1 MRMTGASAVVRM
13 LAGYGVTHVFFT
25 PTILTRSLVEMDDLP
40 ITRVSTHGEKAAAYM
55 ADGYARALHR
65 PGICMAQVIGA
76 ANLSAGLKD
85 AYMAC
90 SPMIAITGGPSPK
103 FEGRKV
109 YQEVDDFTMFGPVT
123 KLNLRVESVTRLPE
137 MLRQAF
143 RVATTGSPGPVHL
156 QLQGHWGQDIEDESA
171 ELDIRV
177 EEQYAEIP
185 PFRPRPESTAVQ
197 AVARL
202 LGDARRPLIIAGGGV
217 AYSRAES
224 ELLALA
230 EKRSIPVATSLNTK
244 GAVPDDHPLSVG
256 VVGSYSRTCA
266 NQTAWEADV
275 VFFVGSQTGGQ
286 VTNSWKLIN
295 PSAQI
300 LQLDIDG
307 TQLGRHY
314 SNAASMACD
323 AKEGLLCLIEAVT
336 EQPNTEWND
345 RVSAIKESWRNEIA
359 PQFVSEASPMRP
371 ERICKEISR
380 ALPAGGVAVTDTG
393 HSAMWAVQALDLVK
407 PNQRLIRCAGSLG
420 WGLPGTIGVK
430 AALPDRPVIGFTG
443 DGGFYYHLADL
454 ETAARYGINMV
465 LVVNNNDALSQE
477 AEDFEPLYE
486 GRAPQSEESAKM
498 WHYSKLNL
506 AKVAETLGCIGFRA
520 ETPAE
525 LREALNAALVAD
537 KPVVI
542 DAHSEFA
549 AMAPTA
555 WSGAGSSQ

>member
-1 MRMTGASAVVRM
+1 M
-13 LAGYGVTHVFFT
+13 LTGYGVTHLFFT
-25 PTILTRSLVEMDDLP
+25 PTILTRSLVAMDDLP

-85 AYMAC
+85 AFMAC
-90 SPMIAITGGPSPK
+90 SPVIAITGGPSQNY
-103 FEGRKV
+103 EGRKV

-123 KLNLRVESVTRLPE
+123 KLNLRVETVKRLPE

-143 RVATTGSPGPVHL
+143 RVATTGCPGPIHL
-156 QLQGHWGQDIEDESA
+156 QLQGHWGQDVEDEEG
-171 ELDIRV
+171 ELDISV
-177 EEQYAEIP
+177 EPLYSEIP
-185 PFRPRPESTAVQ
+185 PFRPRPEPSAVQ

-202 LGDARRPLIIAGGGV
+202 VSEARRPLLIAGGGV
-217 AYSRAES
+217 AHSRAES

-230 EKRSIPVATSLNTK
+230 EKLSVPVATSLNAK
-244 GAVPDDHPLSVG
+244 GALPDDHPLSVG

-266 NQTAWEADV
+266 NQTAWEADL
-275 VFFVGSQTGGQ
+275 VFFIGSQTGGQ

-295 PSAQI
+295 PTAQVI
-300 LQLDIDG
+300 QLDLDPS
-307 TQLGRHY
+307 QLGRHY
-314 SNAASMACD
+314 SNAASITCD

-336 EQPNTEWND
+336 SKPNTEWKE
-345 RVSAIKESWRNEIA
+345 RVSAIKQAWLSEIG

-380 ALPAGGVAVTDTG
+380 ALPADGVVVTDTG
-393 HSAMWAVQALDLVK
+393 HSAMWALQALDLVK

-430 AALPDRPVIGFTG
+430 AALPQRTVIGFTG

-486 GRAPQSEESAKM
+486 GGNPQTEESAKM

-506 AKVAETLGCIGFRA
+506 ANVAETLGCVGFRA

-525 LREALNAALVAD
+525 LRDALAAALTTD
-537 KPVVI
+537 RPVVI
-542 DAHSEFA
+542 DAHSDVT

-555 WSGAGSSQ
+555 WSGAR